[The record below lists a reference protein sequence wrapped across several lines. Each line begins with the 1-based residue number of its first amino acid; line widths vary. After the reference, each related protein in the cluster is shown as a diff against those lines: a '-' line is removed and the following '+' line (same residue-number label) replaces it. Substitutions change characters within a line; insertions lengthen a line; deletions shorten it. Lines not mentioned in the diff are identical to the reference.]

1 MPTYT
6 PKQKADALETVATE
20 GITAAATKH
29 ALSRETLRK
38 WAKTAGIVP
47 FDARRTVESN
57 ARAVAQQTRAVVDQ
71 ERTTRHAQAQAALGN
86 VTSQQTTLVSAHQQ
100 IAARVANRVLKALAR
115 LDAADA
121 AVDRQDAGAA
131 ELHRE
136 ASKRLDSELARAK
149 SASISFGVHVDKLLR
164 LAGEDA
170 TAVTSATGV
179 QAQASQVVTV
189 MLTQDAEFRREV
201 AASLADR
208 YRAMQGAIET
218 SSTPTVN

>member
-29 ALSRETLRK
+29 NLSRETLRK

-47 FDARRTVESN
+47 FDARRTAESN

-170 TAVTSATGV
+170 TAATATGV

-218 SSTPTVN
+218 SSTPAVN